1 MQHRGEIIK
10 EAIYQSGYSITKL
23 AERLGKSRRWMYL
36 QFENSNVSL
45 DLILQIGEIIHH
57 DFSND
62 FKELKNTLKVVNDPI
77 NSYNVDEVEFWKNKY
92 LTLLEEYTELLKG
105 GTSTS
110 SVS

>member
-23 AERLGKSRRWMYL
+23 AGRLGKSRRWMYL

-62 FKELKNTLKVVNDPI
+62 FKELKTKSKVINDPKNI
-77 NSYNVDEVEFWKNKY
+77 HSNEEVEFWKNKY
-92 LTLLEEYTELLKG
+92 LTLLEEYTELLKK
-105 GTSTS
+105 GTSTG

>member
-10 EAIYQSGYSITKL
+10 KAIYQSGYSITKL
-23 AERLGKSRRWMYL
+23 AERMGKSRRWMYL
-36 QFENSNVSL
+36 QFENSTISL
-45 DLILQIGEIIHH
+45 DLIIQIGEIIHH

-62 FKELKNTLKVVNDPI
+62 FKELKNNSKAVNDLK
-77 NSYNVDEVEFWKNKY
+77 NLYSNEEVEFWKNKY
-92 LTLLEEYTELLKG
+92 LSLLEEYTELLKK

>member
-10 EAIYQSGYSITKL
+10 GAVYESGYTITKL

-36 QFENSNVSL
+36 LFENSNVSL

-62 FKELKNTLKVVNDPI
+62 FKELKTKSKITNDPE
-77 NSYNVDEVEFWKNKY
+77 NLYSSDEVEFWKNKY
-92 LTLLEEYTELLKG
+92 LLLLEEYTELLKKKG
-105 GTSTS
+105 
-110 SVS
+110 

>member
-10 EAIYQSGYSITKL
+10 EAVYQSGYSITKL
-23 AERLGKSRRWMYL
+23 AIRLGKSRRWMYL

-57 DFSND
+57 DFSTD
-62 FKELKNTLKVVNDPI
+62 FKELKINSKVMNDPK
-77 NSYNVDEVEFWKNKY
+77 NSYSNDEVEFWKNKY
-92 LTLLEEYTELLKG
+92 LTLLEEYTELLKK
-105 GTSTS
+105 GTSTD

>member
-10 EAIYQSGYSITKL
+10 KAIYQSGYSITKL
-23 AERLGKSRRWMYL
+23 AERMGKSRRWMYL
-36 QFENSNVSL
+36 QFENSTISL
-45 DLILQIGEIIHH
+45 DLIIQIGEIIHH

-62 FKELKNTLKVVNDPI
+62 FKELKNSSKAVNDLK
-77 NSYNVDEVEFWKNKY
+77 NLYSNEEVEFWKNKY
-92 LTLLEEYTELLKG
+92 LSLLEEYTELLKK